1 MTSRGVRWRSSAQDW
16 VLGLGYKRRSFGN
29 PSVTNLRPSFLQCCR
44 LEVTESS
51 QTQPETIQN
60 FEISLNGFVGLGYS
74 VVGLRA
80 CSVGKSPLE
89 PSLQEGVFL
98 QN

>member
-1 MTSRGVRWRSSAQDW
+1 MQDW
-16 VLGLGYKRRSFGN
+16 VVGLGYRCRSFDN
-29 PSVTNLRPSFLQCCR
+29 PSVTNLRPPFLQCFR
-44 LEVTESS
+44 VELNEAS
-51 QTQPETIQN
+51 QTKPETIQN
-60 FEISLNGFVGLGYS
+60 FQISLNGFVGLGYS